1 MIPLGHAELL
11 GGKVEFWSSDLDPE
25 CCSGGGGGLK
35 TVPSGCPV
43 PVPAPAGMAPAGPL
57 AGAVGRARLPHAAQ
71 PSLPESPRAGK
82 ALSRLGKPAGNS
94 LPAPGLSSAPELHP
108 QFGKRGLDHPKT
120 EESPEGLPRVSTAH
134 PLPPR
139 ISVGYGSTIPHR
151 GDGVG
156 AGLVQGSRM
165 CFKHTK

>member
-1 MIPLGHAELL
+1 MGN
-11 GGKVEFWSSDLDPE
+11 
-25 CCSGGGGGLK
+25 CSYWNSGAQIWTPSAGCRPGGGGPR

-94 LPAPGLSSAPELHP
+94 LPAPGLSFAPKLQLP
-108 QFGKRGLDHPKT
+108 FGKTGPRAPRKRGEP
-120 EESPEGLPRVSTAH
+120 SRAARVGTAH
-134 PLPPR
+134 PVPPGISLEEAGARFLPLLWHPQ
-139 ISVGYGSTIPHR
+139 R
-151 GDGVG
+151 G
-156 AGLVQGSRM
+156 
-165 CFKHTK
+165 